1 MSEIFNIVSNSPGL
15 PSLFDGPD
23 RLVDAVSI
31 VVGTKAYSAWQSVSI
46 GKDLDSLCS
55 TFSIEMADKWKQ
67 TGGEWPIKTGA
78 PMMVRIGKET
88 VMNGYIDK
96 LDVSVSNE
104 DRSITANGRDRTG
117 DLVDSSALSDKNQ
130 FKNVTV
136 KDLCDH
142 FCSLYGI
149 PVLVTAKDIGK
160 KFSSFSTKQG
170 ETVFECLER
179 AAKLR
184 GLLLTSNY
192 VGALVI
198 TNRAGGNIEAVPSV
212 KNLKTEYDFLKD
224 ALAAATQLRSPNDLV
239 QGENIIS
246 ASASYDNT
254 DRFQQYLAKGQS
266 AGTDSLF
273 GIAATQPQAAAFDR
287 GIERFR
293 PKIVIAEGNADIV
306 ACQKRAAWEA
316 TVRAAKAC
324 QVNVVVQ
331 GWLRSDKTLWAI
343 NELVNLQA
351 SYIGIPNQ
359 QMLVVG
365 INFTK
370 DQRGTL
376 TTLKLTRP
384 DAFNP
389 KLIVEESN
397 DPLKKLGWSKISP
410 ADRAKQVN
418 KLITNK

>member
-23 RLVDAVSI
+23 KLVDGVSI
-31 VVGTKAYSAWQSVSI
+31 VVGTKAYTAWRSVSI
-46 GKDLDSLCS
+46 AKDLDSLCS
-55 TFSIEMADKWKQ
+55 TFTIEMADKWKA
-67 TGGEWPIKTGA
+67 TGGSWPIKTGA
-78 PMMVRIGKET
+78 PMMVRIGKNT
-88 VMNGYIDK
+88 VMNGFIDK
-96 LDVSVSNE
+96 LDVQVLND
-104 DRSITANGRDRTG
+104 DRTITANGRDRTG

-160 KFSSFSTKQG
+160 KFTSFSTKQG
-170 ETVFECLER
+170 ETTFECLER

-184 GLLLTSNY
+184 GLLLTSDY
-192 VGALVI
+192 TGSLVI

-212 KNLKTEYDFLKD
+212 KNLKTDYDFLKD
-224 ALAAATQLRSPNDLV
+224 AVAAATQLRSPNDLV

-254 DRFQQYLAKGQS
+254 DRFQQYVAKGQS
-266 AGTDSLF
+266 AGTDQLW

-287 GIERFR
+287 GVERFR
-293 PKIVIAEGNADIV
+293 PKIIIAQGNADIV
-306 ACQKRAAWEA
+306 ACQRLAAWEA

-331 GWLRSDKTLWAI
+331 GWLRSDKTLWAV

-351 SYIGIPNQ
+351 SYIGIPSQ
-359 QMLVVG
+359 QMLVSG
-365 INFTK
+365 LTFTK

-389 KLIVEESN
+389 KLIVENSN
-397 DPLKKLGWSKISP
+397 DPLGKLGWKKISP
-410 ADRAKQVN
+410 ADRAKQIN

>member
-1 MSEIFNIVSNSPGL
+1 MSEIFNVVANAPGL
-15 PSLFDGPD
+15 PSIFDGPD
-23 RLVDAVSI
+23 KLVDAVSI
-31 VVGTKAYSAWQSVSI
+31 VVGTKVYTAWQSVSI
-46 GKDLDSLCS
+46 SKDIDSLCS
-55 TFSIEMADKWKQ
+55 TFTLEMADKWKQ
-67 TGGEWPIKTGA
+67 TGGAWPIKTGA
-78 PMMVRIGKET
+78 PIIVRIGKQT
-88 VMNGYIDK
+88 AMNGFIDK
-96 LDVSVSNE
+96 LDVQVSNDE
-104 DRSITANGRDRTG
+104 RSISASGRDRTG
-117 DLVDSSALSDKNQ
+117 DLVDSSSLSDKNQ

-149 PVLVTAKDIGK
+149 PVMVTAKDIGK
-160 KFSSFSTKQG
+160 KFATYSTKQG
-170 ETVFECLER
+170 ETVFETLER

-184 GLLLTSNY
+184 GLLLTSDY
-192 VGALVI
+192 LGQLVI

-212 KNLKTEYDFLKD
+212 KNLKESHDFLKD
-224 ALAAATQLRSPNDLV
+224 ALAAATQLRSPNDLI

-254 DRFQQYLAKGQS
+254 DRFQQYLVKGQS
-266 AGTDSLF
+266 AGTDQLW

-287 GIERFR
+287 GVERFR
-293 PKIVIAEGNADIV
+293 PKIVIAEGNADVV
-306 ACQKRAAWEA
+306 ACQKRASWEA
-316 TVRAAKAC
+316 TIRAAKAC
-324 QVNVVVQ
+324 EVNVLVQ
-331 GWLRSDKTLWAI
+331 GWVRSDKSLWAI

-351 SYIGIPNQ
+351 SYIGIPSQ
-359 QMLVVG
+359 QMLISG
-365 INFTK
+365 LTFTK

-397 DPLKKLGWSKISP
+397 DPLKKLGWKKKSP
-410 ADRAKQVN
+410 AERAKEVN